1 MEYAVIID
9 DVVLICCT
17 YDEALDVA
25 AINGGE
31 IC

>member
-9 DVVLICCT
+9 DVVLMCAT
-17 YDEALDVA
+17 YDEALEVA
-25 AINGGE
+25 AIHGGE